1 MPEQL
6 WLPGLEAPPTPTDGL
21 FFAIFPDANTAASMA
36 KLGQQLCAEARVRS
50 KPLAA
55 GRLHVT
61 LLHLGNFAG
70 GLPADKVDAAMR
82 AAASIKMAP
91 FTAEFGAVS
100 SFATKPRPGPLVLTG
115 GEGVV
120 GLHAL
125 RDALLDALEHASFGD
140 GAVSTASYYEP
151 HVTLAYGMPW
161 AVTRPIPT
169 EPACWNVREFALI
182 HSLLGRTR
190 HVALARWPLA
200 SSES

>member
-21 FFAIFPDANTAASMA
+21 FFAVFPDTNTATSISRLA
-36 KLGQQLCAEARVRS
+36 QQLCGEMRSKS

-61 LLHLGNFAG
+61 LHHLGNFAG
-70 GLPADKVDAAMR
+70 GLPPARVEAAMR
-82 AAASIKMAP
+82 AATSIRMEP
-91 FTAEFGAVS
+91 FSVEFDRVV
-100 SFATKPRPGPLVLTG
+100 SFALKPRPGPLVLGG
-115 GEGVV
+115 GEGVA

-125 RDALLDALEHASFGD
+125 HDALGEALQSAGFGD
-140 GAVSTASYYEP
+140 RMVPPGAPFTP

-161 AVTRPIPT
+161 TAARPV
-169 EPACWNVREFALI
+169 ESVCWNVREFALM

-190 HVALARWPLA
+190 HIALARWPLA
-200 SSES
+200 GIG